1 MHRSK
6 ASYIV
11 IQLSSAAV
19 LLTLLSGCT
28 NPSTLGLNHN
38 QWNRLSPD
46 QQKDYVSAY
55 RGIEKNLEMSSKLS
69 PTKQQASPK
78 NADAAPLPDIDV
90 TILNGQ
96 AAFSSHFLFSPITPL
111 HVHLHYGVC
120 QWALLESS
128 DQKQSSKL
136 WFCYV
141 QKTLGIDP
149 SLYKM
154 DQAWGTAFIDVNP
167 LWNRGFTYKHVY
179 TSGYTRLSDATI
191 NIQANSPIALTPPPS
206 ESTEPAP
213 EEQTHAS

>member
-1 MHRSK
+1 MDTSK
-6 ASYIV
+6 ASHVLIS
-11 IQLSSAAV
+11 LMTTTL

-28 NPSTLGLNHN
+28 SPSTLGLNHN
-38 QWNRLSPD
+38 QWNRLSTD
-46 QQKDYVSAY
+46 QQKDFMNNY
-55 RGIEKNLEMSSKLS
+55 RGIEKNLENSSKLS
-69 PTKQQASPK
+69 PTTQQASPN
-78 NADAAPLPDIDV
+78 NADASLPDIDV

-96 AAFSSHFLFSPITPL
+96 AAFASHFLFSPIAPL

-136 WFCYV
+136 WFCYL
-141 QKTLGIDP
+141 QKMLGIDP

-154 DQAWGTAFIDVNP
+154 DQAWGTAFIDANP

-191 NIQANSPIALTPPPS
+191 NIQADSPIALTPPPS
-206 ESTEPAP
+206 ESTDPAP
-213 EEQTHAS
+213 EEQAHAS